1 MEGLSKRQFTW
12 EKKIEIHVFSNIL
25 GKLLFKTVSQ
35 EKSSQLVLC
44 ESEELNKSKSKVAF
58 FWFCFVH
65 SICNSNTLQIAL

>member
-1 MEGLSKRQFTW
+1 M
-12 EKKIEIHVFSNIL
+12 FSPIFWGN
-25 GKLLFKTVSQ
+25 LFKTVSQ